1 MLNSVVPQDGL
12 NAQEKEFWITLLQ
25 DLSPLHLPFQQNT
38 PYTPNQIKTF
48 GFLVEREL
56 GARLE
61 ELSKQYNT
69 TVSGIMAATLKILLY
84 RYTQQDDQCIC
95 TAYADTSAHEAGTG
109 AKSELVLRSE
119 INGIDTFSTVFEK
132 LKAAADRAQSNQQ
145 TFREILQ
152 QLQPAD
158 PDAAAAVR
166 QVLLLNKG
174 LTVHSTH
181 DNSPVA
187 AFGQYLSDFDLIFT
201 VSETALGLQGTV
213 NYADGRFNDDMVASF
228 AVHYKNLLIA
238 VASDAGTAIGAL
250 EMLTA
255 TEKNDLLYKF
265 NDTNVKYAAT
275 QTLQGIFEEQA
286 AKTPDNIALRQHGDT
301 MTYAELN
308 AKANQLAAY
317 LIEKGI
323 KPKDNIGILV
333 RRRFD
338 MIVGMYAILKAGG
351 AYVPVD
357 PEYPEDRQQY
367 ILENSV
373 ASLVLTDAAYPI
385 DALMPGVQF
394 IEIQNID
401 LTFHSKENPNVKV
414 NSQELAYTIYTSG
427 STGRPKGVMIA
438 HHSAVNLC
446 SWVNKE
452 FNVNADDRLLFITS
466 MCFDL
471 SVYDIFGMLA
481 TGGSIVIAEQQEV
494 TDLKALQTLMLD
506 YGITFWDSVPTTLD
520 YLVRDLENGSPLYL
534 QNQLRLVF
542 MSGDWIPVNLPDRI
556 KTFFPKAKVIS
567 LGGATE
573 GTVWSNFYPVEKVES
588 HWKSIPY
595 GRPMDNNYFYIL
607 NEQLQPVPVGVP
619 GELYIG
625 GVGVAKGYAND
636 PEKTANSFKRDPFT
650 NAGGGMMYKTG
661 DLGRMMPDM
670 NMEFIGRRDNQ
681 VKIRGFRIELGEIES
696 VVRQSGTVNDVI
708 LMARD
713 DKEGKKRLVAYIV
726 PKSNFDKDAL
736 ADFLRSK
743 LPDYMVPSIW
753 IKLEKLPLTSNGKI
767 DKKALPDFDAETQV
781 TAKYVAPQDDL
792 EKEIGEIWQQVLGVS
807 QIGMTDNFFDL
818 GGHSLLAVQIVTKI
832 GNKIGKTFPL
842 AVLFRYPTVR
852 ALYEFIKQENAQTKW
867 KTLVPI
873 KPTGSKTPVYFIHGD
888 GLNVLNFSSLAAA
901 MDKDQPV
908 YGIQAIGLDGIDE
921 PLDDLEKIASEYLKE
936 VLEQNPN
943 GPYNLAGY
951 SFGGYVGIEM
961 RKQLLAMGR
970 KVNVLAV
977 FDTNSENVDY
987 IKGVKR
993 NFSKKVVRQVPKF
1006 FFIAKTFAQQP
1017 KATLQY
1023 QGAYFT
1029 KKLKGLTSKAG
1040 ITKKPVLTPYFA
1052 NLNRI
1057 AEKHFIAFKNYNFQ
1071 PFDDVLHLFK
1081 AKKRMYFVD
1090 DFKSLGWQKWA
1101 KKGVK
1106 VYEVPGDHKTI
1117 FEQPNVAAL
1126 AEKLQQVLDEN

>member
-12 NAQEKEFWITLLQ
+12 NAQEKKFWITLLQ
-25 DLSPLHLPFQQNT
+25 DLSPLQLPFQQNT
-38 PYTPNQIKTF
+38 AYTPGQTKTI
-48 GFLVEREL
+48 GFLIEREL

-61 ELSKQYNT
+61 DLSKQYNT
-69 TVSGIMAATLKILLY
+69 TLFGVMAATLKILLY
-84 RYTQQDDQCIC
+84 RYTHQDDQCIC
-95 TAYADTSAHEAGTG
+95 TAFADTGAHEPGTG

-119 INGIDTFSTVFEK
+119 INGADTFTTVFEK
-132 LKAAADRAQSNQQ
+132 LKAAADQVKPNQQ
-145 TFREILQ
+145 TFKEVLQ
-152 QLQPAD
+152 QLQPVD
-158 PDAAAAVR
+158 PDAALAVR

-174 LTVHSTH
+174 LSVHSTH

-187 AFGQYLSDFDLIFT
+187 FFEQYLSDFDLIFT
-201 VSETALGLQGTV
+201 MSETALGLQGTI
-213 NYADGRFNDDMVASF
+213 NFAAGRFSDDMVASL
-228 AVHYKNLLIA
+228 AGHYKNLLTA
-238 VASDAGTAIGAL
+238 VADNTDTPIGAL
-250 EMLTA
+250 EMLTDI
-255 TEKNDLLYKF
+255 EKNDLLYKF
-265 NDTNVKYAAT
+265 NNTNIKYPAT
-275 QTLQGIFEEQA
+275 QTLQGLFEEQV
-286 AKTPDNIALRQHGDT
+286 AKTPENIALRQHGDT
-301 MTYAELN
+301 ITYAELN
-308 AKANQLAAY
+308 EKANQLAAY
-317 LIEKGI
+317 LIEQGI

-367 ILENSV
+367 ILENSSV
-373 ASLVLTDAAYPI
+373 SLVLTDAAYPI
-385 DALMPGVQF
+385 DAMMPGVQF
-394 IEIQNID
+394 IGIHNID
-401 LTFHSKENPNVKV
+401 LTFHSKENPGIKV

-446 SWVNKE
+446 TWVNKE

-481 TGGSIVIAEQQEV
+481 TGGSIVIAEQKEV
-494 TDLKALQTLMLD
+494 TDLKALQILMQD

-542 MSGDWIPVNLPDRI
+542 LSGDWIPVNLPDRI
-556 KTFFPKAKVIS
+556 KNFFPNAKVIS

-573 GTVWSNFYPVEKVES
+573 GTVWSNFYPVTKVES

-625 GVGVAKGYAND
+625 GVGVARGYAND

-726 PKSNFDKDAL
+726 PKSNFDKDTL
-736 ADFLRSK
+736 SDFLRSK

-767 DKKALPDFDAETQV
+767 DKKALPDFDAESQV

-792 EKEIGEIWQQVLGVS
+792 EKEIAEIWQQVLGVS

-852 ALYEFIKQENAQTKW
+852 SLYEFIKQENAQTKW

-873 KPTGSKTPVYFIHGD
+873 KPTGSKSPVYFIHGD

-908 YGIQAIGLDGIDE
+908 YGLQAKGLDGIDQ
-921 PLDDLEKIASEYLKE
+921 PLDKLEDIAAEYLKE

-943 GPYNLAGY
+943 GPYYLAGY
-951 SFGGYVGIEM
+951 SFGGYVAIEM

-987 IKGVKR
+987 VKGVKR
-993 NFSKKVVRQVPKF
+993 NLSKKIMRQVPKF
-1006 FFIAKTFAQQP
+1006 FFIAKTFTHEP
-1017 KATLQY
+1017 KAILKY
-1023 QGAYFT
+1023 QGQFFAR
-1029 KKLKGLTSKAG
+1029 KLKGLSDKTG
-1040 ITKKPVLTPYFA
+1040 ITKKPIVTPYFA

-1057 AEKHFIAFKNYNFQ
+1057 AEKHFIAFKNYNLE

-1081 AKKRMYFVD
+1081 AKKRLYFVD

-1101 KKGVK
+1101 NKGVK

-1117 FEQPNVAAL
+1117 FEQPNVATL